1 MSLLLDALKKA
12 ADDKQKAS
20 QSGSAAVEQA
30 VSESVSDESNQTIDA
45 NRPKTY
51 R

>member
-20 QSGSAAVEQA
+20 HSGLSEEGCRPGSRLI
-30 VSESVSDESNQTIDA
+30 VSNPRLA
-45 NRPKTY
+45 
-51 R
+51 